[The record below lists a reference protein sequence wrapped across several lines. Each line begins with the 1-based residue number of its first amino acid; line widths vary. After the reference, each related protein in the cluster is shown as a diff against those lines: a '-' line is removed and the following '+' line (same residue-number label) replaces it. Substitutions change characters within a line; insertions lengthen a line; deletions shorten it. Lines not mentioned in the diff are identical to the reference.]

1 MRKKQVHQFARKAH
15 RYLGVVIGIQFFFWT
30 VGGLYFSWTN
40 IKEIRGE
47 DIRKEESALN
57 ADSCF
62 VSPAKALE
70 EVKRKDTL
78 KQLKSIQLIAI
89 NSNTYYQINFNNGYR
104 AKSRLVNASTGEL
117 KEQLTQQEAV
127 DLVTSHLKQPEA
139 PVNVKYITNTA
150 QDHEYRDKPL
160 PAYAVTFK
168 GRLNTTVYV
177 AAEMGTVQSFRNN
190 QWRVFDFLWML
201 HVADFKSRDN
211 INNWVLRIFSAL
223 GLVTLLSGY
232 LLYFISIKKV
242 KQHKIESL
250 NAI

>member
-1 MRKKQVHQFARKAH
+1 MRRKQVHQFARKAH
-15 RYLGVVIGIQFFFWT
+15 RYLGVIIGIQFLFWT

-40 IKEIRGE
+40 IKEIRG
-47 DIRKEESALN
+47 DNIRKEEAALIV
-57 ADSCF
+57 DSCV
-62 VSPAKALE
+62 VSRAKALD

-78 KQLKSIQLIAI
+78 IKLKSIQLIAI
-89 NSNTYYQINFNNGYR
+89 GSVTYYQINFDNGYR
-104 AKSRLVNASTGEL
+104 LKSRLVNASTGEL
-117 KEQLTQQEAV
+117 KEPLTQKEAV
-127 DLVTSHLKQPEA
+127 DLAIAHLKQPEVPA
-139 PVNVKYITNTA
+139 GVQYITA
-150 QDHEYRDKPL
+150 PAADHEYRDKPL

-211 INNWVLRIFSAL
+211 INNWLLRILSAL

-232 LLYFISIKKV
+232 LLYFISVKKV
-242 KQHKIESL
+242 KQRKIESL

>member
-1 MRKKQVHQFARKAH
+1 MRRKQVHQFARKAH

-30 VGGLYFSWTN
+30 AGGLYFSWTN

-47 DIRKEESALN
+47 DTRKEQPGLN
-57 ADSCF
+57 IDSSF
-62 VSPAKALE
+62 IEPAKAISE
-70 EVKRKDTL
+70 IKRTDTVKNLTSV
-78 KQLKSIQLIAI
+78 QFI
-89 NSNTYYQINFNNGYR
+89 NIGSSTYYQVNFNNGYR

-117 KEQLTQQEAV
+117 KEPLTQKEAV
-127 DLVTSHLKQPEA
+127 DLAIAHLEQPEA
-139 PVNVKYITNTA
+139 PSGVQYITTTA
-150 QDHEYRDKPL
+150 ADHEYRDKPL

-201 HVADFKSRDN
+201 HITDFKSRDN
-211 INNWVLRIFSAL
+211 INNWALRILSAL
-223 GLVTLLSGY
+223 GIVTLLSGY
-232 LLYFISIKKV
+232 LLYFITIKKT
-242 KQHKIESL
+242 KKNQGESL